1 MDQGCELLTCRQYC
15 NEGVKVPHMSE
26 LSAKVRSALDAA
38 VAAIGGSPRDG
49 QIEMAEAVANALTDR
64 HHLMVQAG
72 TGTGK
77 SLAYLIPAL
86 VHGRKVLVATATLAL
101 QRQLVDRD
109 LPAVVPALEKVLGRS
124 ITFGIY
130 KGVGNYIC
138 LQKMNADEVDPDG
151 ELLLESSYLEKDAKR
166 LIAWAKTPGVSGDRD
181 DAPEIDRRVWA
192 ANSLSGREC
201 VGADACAW
209 GAQCFSAKAKLK
221 AQEAD
226 VVVTNHTLLAIE
238 IVDAHPILPEC
249 DAVVLDEA
257 HEFMDRTTQ
266 AVTEELTAA
275 RVQRAAA
282 MARKYLPG
290 KVSDTLTSA
299 GDSFDDAMSDYGE
312 QMKSEF
318 GSNGRLDEIPSSLEA
333 PIRRLKEAAT
343 ALVQLIAADDGIV
356 DPDEN
361 AERARVRGAVNEIAT
376 TAGKLL
382 KMGDEHVLW
391 YEPTFSTLHLAPLSV
406 SQVLRSNLLT
416 RKPVI
421 ATSATLTVGNSF
433 DAMARSIGF
442 LVGADG
448 DEEVGNDQIDPANVQ
463 MLDVGSPF
471 DFANQGVLY
480 LPKHLPEPGREGPS
494 QEALDEL
501 GELIDAAGGRTLA
514 LFSSWRGVEAADAHL
529 RKVLVD
535 LPISIITQKRG
546 DAVGPLVE
554 RFAKDETSILLGT
567 ISLWQGVDV
576 PGNSCILVAID
587 RIPFPRPD
595 EPVMSARSSQADAS
609 GGSGFMQVS
618 VPRAAL
624 LLAQGTGRLIRS
636 IEDRGVVAILDS
648 RIVTKR
654 YGSVLLNS
662 MPPLWRTSDGATVR
676 DSLRRLANSVAE

>member
-1 MDQGCELLTCRQYC
+1 
-15 NEGVKVPHMSE
+15 MSE
-26 LSAKVRSALDAA
+26 LSAEVRKALDAA
-38 VAAIGGSPRDG
+38 VAAIGGSTREG

-77 SLAYLIPAL
+77 SLAYLVPAL

-101 QRQLVDRD
+101 QRQLVERD
-109 LPAVVPALEKVLGRS
+109 LPAVVPALEKALGRS
-124 ITFGIY
+124 ITYGIY
-130 KGVGNYIC
+130 KGVGNYVC
-138 LQKMNADEVDPDG
+138 LQKMNAEDVDPDA

-181 DAPEIDRRVWA
+181 DAPEVDRRVWA

-201 VGADACAW
+201 VGADVCAW
-209 GAQCFSAKAKLK
+209 GSQCFAAKAKAH

-238 IVDAHPILPEC
+238 IVDSHPILPER
-249 DAVVLDEA
+249 DAVILDEA

-266 AVTEELTAA
+266 AVTEELTSG

-282 MARKYLPG
+282 MARKYMPG
-290 KVSDTLTSA
+290 KPSDALTNA
-299 GDSFDDAMSDYGE
+299 ADSFHDSMADYGE
-312 QMKSEF
+312 IVKGDFAAQ
-318 GSNGRLDEIPSSLEA
+318 GRLEEIPSVLEA
-333 PIRRLKEAAT
+333 PIRKLKDAAT
-343 ALVQLIAADDGIV
+343 TFVQLISADDEII

-361 AERARVRGAVNEIAT
+361 AERARVKGAVQEIAT

-406 SQVLRSNLLT
+406 SHILRANLLT
-416 RKPVI
+416 KTPVI
-421 ATSATLTVGNSF
+421 ATSATLTVGNNF

-442 LVGADG
+442 VVGSDVDEASGDG
-448 DEEVGNDQIDPANVQ
+448 DIDPANVQ

-480 LPKHLPEPGREGPS
+480 MPKHLPEPGRDGPS
-494 QEALDEL
+494 QAVLDEL

-529 RKVLVD
+529 RSVLVD

-567 ISLWQGVDV
+567 MSLWQGVDV

-595 EPVMSARSSQADAS
+595 EPVMSARSSLADAS

-624 LLAQGTGRLIRS
+624 LLAQGAGRLIRS
-636 IEDRGVVAILDS
+636 IDDRGVVAILDS

-654 YGSVLLNS
+654 YGSVILNS
-662 MPPLWRTSDGATVR
+662 MPPLWRTSDGDVVR
-676 DSLRRLANSVAE
+676 DSLKRLRETL

>member
-1 MDQGCELLTCRQYC
+1 MTGVQTC
-15 NEGVKVPHMSE
+15 
-26 LSAKVRSALDAA
+26 AL
-38 VAAIGGSPRDG
+38 
-49 QIEMAEAVANALTDR
+49 
-64 HHLMVQAG
+64 
-72 TGTGK
+72 
-77 SLAYLIPAL
+77 
-86 VHGRKVLVATATLAL
+86 
-101 QRQLVDRD
+101 
-109 LPAVVPALEKVLGRS
+109 
-124 ITFGIY
+124 
-130 KGVGNYIC
+130 
-138 LQKMNADEVDPDG
+138 
-151 ELLLESSYLEKDAKR
+151 
-166 LIAWAKTPGVSGDRD
+166 
-181 DAPEIDRRVWA
+181 
-192 ANSLSGREC
+192 
-201 VGADACAW
+201 
-209 GAQCFSAKAKLK
+209 
-221 AQEAD
+221 
-226 VVVTNHTLLAIE
+226 
-238 IVDAHPILPEC
+238 PIS
-249 DAVVLDEA
+249 
-257 HEFMDRTTQ
+257 
-266 AVTEELTAA
+266 AA
-275 RVQRAAA
+275 RAQRAAA

-290 KVSDTLTSA
+290 KAADALTKA
-299 GDSFDDAMSDYGE
+299 ADGFEDAMSEYGE
-312 QMKSEF
+312 DVKANQVTQ
-318 GSNGRLDEIPSSLEA
+318 GRLEEIPSSLEA
-333 PIRRLKEAAT
+333 PIRKLKEAAS
-343 ALVQLIAADDGIV
+343 ALSQLIGADDDII

-382 KMGDEHVLW
+382 RMGDEHVLW

-406 SQVLRSNLLT
+406 SHVLRSYLLT
-416 RKPVI
+416 QSPVI
-421 ATSATLTVGNSF
+421 ATSATLTVGNNF

-442 LVGADG
+442 VVGSDA
-448 DEEVGNDQIDPANVQ
+448 DEEIADDEIDPANVQ

-494 QEALDEL
+494 QAVLDEL

-535 LPISIITQKRG
+535 LPITIITQKRG

-567 ISLWQGVDV
+567 MSLWQGVDV

-595 EPVMSARSSQADAS
+595 EPVMSARSSLADEA

-636 IEDRGVVAILDS
+636 VDDRGVVAILDS

-662 MPPLWRTSDGATVR
+662 MPPLWRTSDAATVR
-676 DSLRRLANSVAE
+676 DSLRRLRDGL